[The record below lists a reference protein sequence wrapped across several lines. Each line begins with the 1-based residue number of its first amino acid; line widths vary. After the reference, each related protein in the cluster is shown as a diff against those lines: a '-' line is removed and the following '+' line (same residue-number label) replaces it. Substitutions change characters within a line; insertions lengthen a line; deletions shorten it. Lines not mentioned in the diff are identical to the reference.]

1 MIVLLIICCLLYI
14 AWQVFL
20 IFYGKYE
27 EAVKLDKEYSELVN
41 AEDCSVCLHRF
52 NPKRAHYCETCNG
65 GGYRKLNFREIE
77 FESFKYMK
85 NKEVTDGNSE

>member
-27 EAVKLDKEYSELVN
+27 EAVKLDKEYSELVR
-41 AEDCSVCLHRF
+41 AEDCSVCLHQF
-52 NPKRAHYCETCNG
+52 NPHGDYHCRTCHG
-65 GGYRKLNFREIE
+65 EDKMSFREIQ
-77 FESFKYMK
+77 FESFKNMK
-85 NKEVTDGNSE
+85 K